1 MARLPKP
8 LEEQL
13 LNTREEIQR
22 TKDKLAALEQKE
34 KDILQ
39 AIDDRDMRD
48 SFALL
53 KDNNI
58 SVDELKRILSLRNQT
73 EEPVAKPKKQ

>member
-13 LNTREEIQR
+13 FNTREEIQR

-58 SVDELKRILSLRNQT
+58 SVDELKQILALRNQR
-73 EEPVAKPKKQ
+73 EEPVAKNKKQ

>member
-13 LNTREEIQR
+13 LNTREEIKR
-22 TKDKLAALEQKE
+22 TQDKLAALEQKE

-58 SVDELKRILSLRNQT
+58 SVDELKQILALRNQI
-73 EEPVAKPKKQ
+73 EEPVAKNKKQ

>member
-13 LNTREEIQR
+13 FSTREEIQR

-58 SVDELKRILSLRNQT
+58 SVDELKQILALRNQR
-73 EEPVAKPKKQ
+73 EEPVAKNKKQ

>member
-13 LNTREEIQR
+13 FNTREEIKR
-22 TKDKLAALEQKE
+22 TQDKLAALEQKE

-58 SVDELKRILSLRNQT
+58 SVDELKQILALRNQI
-73 EEPVAKPKKQ
+73 EEPVAKTKKQ

>member
-13 LNTREEIQR
+13 FSTREEIQR

-58 SVDELKRILSLRNQT
+58 SVDELKQILALRNQR
-73 EEPVAKPKKQ
+73 EDPVAKNKKQ

>member
-13 LNTREEIQR
+13 FNTREEIQR

-58 SVDELKRILSLRNQT
+58 SVDELKRILALRNQI
-73 EEPVAKPKKQ
+73 EEPVAKTKKQ

>member
-13 LNTREEIQR
+13 FNTREEIKR
-22 TKDKLAALEQKE
+22 TQDKLAALEQKE
-34 KDILQ
+34 KHILQ

-58 SVDELKRILSLRNQT
+58 SVEELKQILASRNQA
-73 EEPVAKPKKQ
+73 EEPVVKNKKQ

>member
-13 LNTREEIQR
+13 FNTREEIKR
-22 TKDKLAALEQKE
+22 TQDKLAALEQKE
-34 KDILQ
+34 KHILQ

-58 SVDELKRILSLRNQT
+58 SVEELKQILASRNQA
-73 EEPVAKPKKQ
+73 EESVVKNKKQ

>member
-13 LNTREEIQR
+13 FNTREEIQR

-58 SVDELKRILSLRNQT
+58 SVDELKQILALRNQR
-73 EEPVAKPKKQ
+73 EEPVAKTKKQ

>member
-1 MARLPKP
+1 MARLPKS

-13 LNTREEIQR
+13 FNTRKEIKR
-22 TKDKLAALEQKE
+22 TQDKLAALEQKE
-34 KDILQ
+34 KDILH

-58 SVDELKRILSLRNQT
+58 SVEELKQILALRNQA
-73 EEPVAKPKKQ
+73 EEPVVKNKKQ

>member
-13 LNTREEIQR
+13 FNTREEIKR
-22 TKDKLAALEQKE
+22 TQDKLAALEQKE

-58 SVDELKRILSLRNQT
+58 SVDELKHILALRNQT
-73 EEPVAKPKKQ
+73 EEPVAKTKKQ

>member
-13 LNTREEIQR
+13 FNTREEIKR
-22 TKDKLAALEQKE
+22 TQDKLTALEQKE

-39 AIDDRDMRD
+39 AIDDRDMRN

-58 SVDELKRILSLRNQT
+58 SVEELKQILASRNQA
-73 EEPVAKPKKQ
+73 EEPVVKNKKQ

>member
-13 LNTREEIQR
+13 FNTREEIQR

-58 SVDELKRILSLRNQT
+58 SVDELKQILALRNRT
-73 EEPVAKPKKQ
+73 EEPVAKTKKQ